1 MEGFRIAGLVGKP
14 WRDFWVKNKTEVGI
28 CGASCGKWQ
37 RCRSSSGGS
46 GFHCH
51 QASRA
56 QLWCHYGT
64 ILPPQLCGATSSHDT
79 MAPDLRPRYYG
90 RAHHRTTCMPH
101 HSPHQSLLRRQLPIA
116 CYSATCG
123 PRHAIPKR

>member
-14 WRDFWVKNKTEVGI
+14 WRDFWVKNKNKTEVEFVAQAVASAR
-28 CGASCGKWQ
+28 GAGAVAEEVDFTATK
-37 RCRSSSGGS
+37 
-46 GFHCH
+46 H

-79 MAPDLRPRYYG
+79 MAPDQRPR
-90 RAHHRTTCMPH
+90 
-101 HSPHQSLLRRQLPIA
+101 
-116 CYSATCG
+116 
-123 PRHAIPKR
+123 